1 MNSTHLHILIAEDEL
16 SHAAIL
22 RRRLEKEYPDAR
34 IEVVAS
40 IREYQ
45 NSIASATPSIAL
57 VDLNLTDGCTL
68 DMLKS
73 SAAPPPFPLIM
84 LSSYAS
90 RQVADDAVQA
100 GAMDFIIKSPE
111 VFLSLA
117 VIVEKTLRDW
127 GLRQA
132 QNVAQQPLL

>member
-1 MNSTHLHILIAEDEL
+1 VNCDNLHILIAEDEL
-16 SHAAIL
+16 SHAVIL

-73 SAAPPPFPLIM
+73 SAAPPSFPLVM

-90 RQVADDAVQA
+90 RQVADDAMQA

>member
-1 MNSTHLHILIAEDEL
+1 MSSTHLHILIAEDEL
-16 SHAAIL
+16 SHAVIL

-45 NSIASATPSIAL
+45 NSIASATPTIAL

-90 RQVADDAVQA
+90 SHVADEAVQA
-100 GAMDFIIKSPE
+100 GAMAFIIKSPE
-111 VFLSLA
+111 VFLALA
-117 VIVEKTLRDW
+117 EIVEKTLHHW
-127 GLRQA
+127 EQRQEKRET
-132 QNVAQQPLL
+132 Q